1 MQSLL
6 PHDLCH
12 EWNASRQ
19 LPAEYV
25 GDTPF
30 QYILYHG
37 AYFIVWGNNSHGG
50 TAGKP
55 VLS

>member
-55 VLS
+55 VLL